1 MWTINVC
8 TYNIMTPVT
17 QPLRYNGQMERLTR
31 IPGALN
37 DLHESTPGGLDVLII
52 QELIPGKYHR
62 FLQKQL
68 ALLGWTHCSQPLY
81 SSFFSSKL
89 VGGGVVIFSRHP
101 MLDQKQ
107 KVFACAC
114 TSTDCLASKGVVYCK
129 IQLPNGNAVSVV
141 ATHFQAW
148 ATQTGATVRREQAE
162 ECKSFID
169 SLGLQPSEAVLFAG
183 DLNTDY
189 YTQQPELA
197 QISETL
203 GVQLL
208 SLDADSHPFTSD
220 PNTNAMVGNDDA
232 EMYSTR
238 LYPTGC
244 YEAYMQTLRC
254 PCCPQELLDYLG
266 FSRHH
271 QHPVSTRCHVVVL
284 KTPEPIGIKLNVT
297 TDRMVSDLSDHYP
310 LVGTFQW
317 SSPSVHHRDS
327 ESVCAPPAMSVV
339 WPVGIVLFV
348 LFVLVLV
355 WFVFRRAKN
364 TRFSPN

>member
-17 QPLRYNGQMERLTR
+17 QPLRYNGQMERLTL
-31 IPGALN
+31 IPEALH
-37 DLHESTPGGLDVLII
+37 DLHQNTPGGLDVLII
-52 QELIPGKYHR
+52 QELIPSKYHR
-62 FLQKQL
+62 FLKKKL
-68 ALLGWTHCSQPLY
+68 ALLGWTYCSHPLY
-81 SSFFSSKL
+81 SSVFSSKL

-101 MLDQKQ
+101 ILDQKQ
-107 KVFACAC
+107 KVFECAC

-129 IQLPNGNAVSVV
+129 VQLPSGNAVSVV

-148 ATQTGATVRREQAE
+148 ATQTGAAVRREQAE
-162 ECKSFID
+162 ECRSFID

-197 QISETL
+197 QISKAL

-238 LYPTGC
+238 LYPSGC

-254 PCCPQELLDYLG
+254 PCCPQELLDYMG
-266 FSRHH
+266 FSLCH
-271 QHPVSTRCHVVVL
+271 QHPVSTHCQVVML
-284 KTPEPIGIKLNVT
+284 KTPQPIGIKLNVT
-297 TDRMVSDLSDHYP
+297 TERMVSDLSDHYP

-317 SSPSVHHRDS
+317 SSPSVHSCNS
-327 ESVCAPPAMSVV
+327 EPVGVQPHLYVV
-339 WPVGIVLFV
+339 WPVAIFLFV
-348 LFVLVLV
+348 LFVLWLV
-355 WFVFRRAKN
+355 WRRTKN
-364 TRFSPN
+364 K

>member
-31 IPGALN
+31 IPSALN
-37 DLHESTPGGLDVLII
+37 ELHKGTPGGLDVVIL

-62 FLQKQL
+62 FLQKRL
-68 ALLGWTHCSQPLY
+68 ASLGWNYCSQPLY
-81 SSFFSSKL
+81 SSVFSRKL

-101 MLDQKQ
+101 IVDQKQ
-107 KVFACAC
+107 KVFECAC

-129 IQLPNGNAVSVV
+129 VQLPSGNAVSVV

-148 ATQTGATVRREQAE
+148 ATQKGASVRRQQAE

-169 SLGLQPSEAVLFAG
+169 SLHLQPSEAVLFAG

-197 QISETL
+197 QISQAL

-208 SLDADSHPFTSD
+208 CLDVDSHPFTSD
-220 PNTNAMVGNDDA
+220 PNTNSMVGNDDA

-244 YEAYMQTLRC
+244 YEAYMQSLRC
-254 PCCPQELLDYLG
+254 PCCPQELLDYIG
-266 FSRHH
+266 FSLHH
-271 QHPVSTRCHVVVL
+271 QHPVSTSCRVVVL
-284 KTPEPIGIKLNVT
+284 KTPQPIGIKLNVT
-297 TDRMVSDLSDHYP
+297 TERMVSDLSDHYP

-317 SSPSVHHRDS
+317 SSPSVHHEYS
-327 ESVCAPPAMSVV
+327 ESVCAQPRLCVV
-339 WPVGIVLFV
+339 WPVACGLGVVLLLCVVLFGCH
-348 LFVLVLV
+348 
-355 WFVFRRAKN
+355 RANKN
-364 TRFSPN
+364 